1 MCTVIN
7 PLIPE
12 SDQHLTSPFNIN
24 LNQILSYENK
34 GNDKQVKNLLIV
46 KQILL
51 ASKSGIVQRTVW
63 ILYMHTDVGV

>member
-24 LNQILSYENK
+24 LNQTLSYENK

-46 KQILL
+46 EQILL
-51 ASKSGIVQRTVW
+51 ATKSGIVQRTVW
-63 ILYMHTDVGV
+63 KKYVY